1 MNKLL
6 IIDGNSLIFRAFYAL
21 PFLSDTKGQPTG
33 AIFGFLNMFLKV
45 IAEYQP
51 THVAVAFDHARK
63 TFRNKIFAEY
73 KGTRKETPD
82 DLRQQFPLM
91 KEFLAAMGI
100 KCLEQKCIE
109 ADDIVGTLS
118 KIPDCKKVILSGD
131 RDVLQLINND
141 CEVWLTKKGI
151 SEIYRVDE
159 EVLLQDFHLTAPQI
173 VDLKALMGDSS
184 DNIPGVKGIGQ
195 KIATELI
202 EQFESIDNLYN
213 NLDNPNINKG
223 TRNKLVEGK
232 DVAYMSRTLATI
244 KTDCDIDVD
253 LEHYKLQLPFPV
265 AATDMLY
272 DYEMSS
278 FVNRHNYFAPS
289 PKRQEENE
297 PFEEI
302 FVSTAKEIEEVANNA
317 KTETF
322 AFVIGEQSLAF
333 SFGDKK
339 MYKIK
344 DEYNLFYQPPEIS
357 DCLVALKPIIE
368 NPEVQKITSDV
379 KTSMHLLEKV
389 GISFQ
394 GEVFDLKIAEYIL
407 NLKNLEK
414 SDVDRFF
421 KLEKEYK
428 KMLNNLNLM
437 SLYEEVDRPLVE
449 VLFDMEKSGFKLDV
463 DELNLLSAS
472 LDEKLKVVTSKIY
485 ALAGKEFNLLS
496 TKQLAE
502 VLFIELG
509 LPWADNKKQST
520 SFDVL
525 INLIDL
531 HPIVAEILEFRKLQT
546 LRQTYVETYKKL
558 VAENGDIVH
567 TVFNQTLTATGRLS
581 SSEPNLQNLP
591 VRDGE
596 GKELRKIFIS
606 RFEDGELVSADYN
619 QIELRLLAHCSGDE
633 KLVSAFNSN
642 KDIHIATASEIF
654 GVSEDEVTNEQR
666 RDAKSVNFGIIYGMS
681 EFGLAQ
687 NMRISRTDA
696 GVYKEKYFETYK
708 GVKEFMDS
716 SVENA
721 KKYGYAKTI
730 LNRRRKIPELNAE
743 NFQTRRY
750 GTRIAMNM
758 PLQGSAADII
768 KLAMLRVHSE
778 LKNGNLQSKLIL
790 QIHDEL
796 IVDCPKHEVEKVKE
810 LLKTAMEGAV
820 SLSVPLPVEVNS
832 GKNFFEL

>member
-1 MNKLL
+1 
-6 IIDGNSLIFRAFYAL
+6 
-21 PFLSDTKGQPTG
+21 
-33 AIFGFLNMFLKV
+33 
-45 IAEYQP
+45 
-51 THVAVAFDHARK
+51 
-63 TFRNKIFAEY
+63 
-73 KGTRKETPD
+73 
-82 DLRQQFPLM
+82 
-91 KEFLAAMGI
+91 
-100 KCLEQKCIE
+100 
-109 ADDIVGTLS
+109 
-118 KIPDCKKVILSGD
+118 
-131 RDVLQLINND
+131 
-141 CEVWLTKKGI
+141 
-151 SEIYRVDE
+151 
-159 EVLLQDFHLTAPQI
+159 
-173 VDLKALMGDSS
+173 
-184 DNIPGVKGIGQ
+184 
-195 KIATELI
+195 
-202 EQFESIDNLYN
+202 
-213 NLDNPNINKG
+213 
-223 TRNKLVEGK
+223 
-232 DVAYMSRTLATI
+232 
-244 KTDCDIDVD
+244 
-253 LEHYKLQLPFPV
+253 
-265 AATDMLY
+265 
-272 DYEMSS
+272 
-278 FVNRHNYFAPS
+278 
-289 PKRQEENE
+289 
-297 PFEEI
+297 
-302 FVSTAKEIEEVANNA
+302 
-317 KTETF
+317 
-322 AFVIGEQSLAF
+322 
-333 SFGDKK
+333 
-339 MYKIK
+339 
-344 DEYNLFYQPPEIS
+344 
-357 DCLVALKPIIE
+357 
-368 NPEVQKITSDV
+368 
-379 KTSMHLLEKV
+379 
-389 GISFQ
+389 
-394 GEVFDLKIAEYIL
+394 
-407 NLKNLEK
+407 
-414 SDVDRFF
+414 
-421 KLEKEYK
+421 
-428 KMLNNLNLM
+428 MLNNLNLM

-642 KDIHIATASEIF
+642 KDIHISTASEIF
-654 GVSEDEVTNEQR
+654 GVPEDEVTNEQR